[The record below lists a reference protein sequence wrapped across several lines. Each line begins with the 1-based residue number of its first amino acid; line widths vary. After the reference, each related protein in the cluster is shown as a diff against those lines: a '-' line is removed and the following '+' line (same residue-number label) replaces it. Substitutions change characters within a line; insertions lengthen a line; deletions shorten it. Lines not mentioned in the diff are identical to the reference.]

1 MKMEDDRG
9 FIKADLVLLDESK
22 PNFQTQVNLVERN
35 VNPVGYALVDSD
47 RSGKKTQFDLVELA
61 SNIQKA
67 DEFTVATA
75 GSKLSVIVEQM
86 KFLQQ
91 QARKVLEESNR
102 NKQLHHIACNFK
114 KVPGKLYYVY
124 KKPSG
129 QEYISMLSP
138 EEWGSKCPEFAGA
151 YKLESDMTWTPLD
164 KVQQRKNDYEMIDQ
178 LLSSEHQPHLQIL

>member
-1 MKMEDDRG
+1 MEDDRG
-9 FIKADLVLLDESK
+9 FMKADLVLLDESR
-22 PNFQTQVNLVERN
+22 PNFQTGVTLVERN
-35 VNPVGYALVDSD
+35 VNPDGCALVDSD

-61 SNIQKA
+61 SEIQKA
-67 DEFTVATA
+67 DDFTIATA

-102 NKQLHHIACNFK
+102 NKEPNHIACNFK
-114 KVPGKLYYVY
+114 KVPGKIYYVY
-124 KKPSG
+124 KRSSG

-138 EEWGSKCPEFAGA
+138 KEWGDRCPEFLGA

-164 KVQQRKNDYEMIDQ
+164 KVNQRQNDHKIINQ
-178 LLSSEHQPHLQIL
+178 LLSSDHVQPNLQLL